1 MSTTGE
7 DRLYRLLPAI
17 YRIRDEERGQTPQ
30 ALQALLSI
38 IEEQY
43 DALDADTRQ
52 LYEDWFIETCAD
64 WVVPYIG
71 DLVGHKPLHEI
82 AQLRWTDVAK
92 TIHYRRRKG
101 TAAMLEEMARD
112 VTGWGAHVV
121 EFFELLGWT
130 QNPNHLRFQK
140 AAQIEPDSPLSF
152 DRVGTVN
159 IRSLD
164 VIDRLNGPFDIISHT
179 VDIRPICGK
188 EGRYNIRKIG
198 FFLWRLEA
206 YTLEEVTP
214 RPVPGYPYCYT
225 FSRLGNK
232 TPLFNQPQREADDT
246 RLATEVHV
254 PGPIRPLAFDPD
266 MMKAGDPG
274 PGHSVSGDYYGPGR
288 SVNVVKDGV
297 QVKPADVVGMNLSSF
312 QRPPA
317 GKVAIDV
324 RNGLLSFAEGQEPQK
339 PKVSYTYG
347 FSADIG
353 GGPYERRRD
362 TVDYEAVASERL
374 LEAEVIDVAQD
385 TIEHPTAVATIRQ
398 ALDKVFSKWMG
409 NDYTPCVIRI
419 LDNGVYDDSDGAW
432 DITLPD
438 EGWLMIQAAN
448 GVWPDLRPAN
458 DPSVSVAKGTATMII
473 DGMLME
479 GDLRLNDGLD
489 LTLQH
494 CTLVPGRT
502 LTIDGEPAFPD
513 QSSLTVGTASDDMS
527 VTIKSSV
534 VGPIRM
540 PDSIKSLTIQDS
552 IVQAPPK
559 ADGVARC
566 AIAAD
571 DAGKDPGPA
580 TILDR
585 VTVFGTVH
593 VKELTRASET
603 VFTAEVKTQRQQK
616 GCVRF
621 SYVPAGS
628 LTPRRHRCQP
638 DTAQAKEAEA
648 LGRPLT
654 AKERK
659 LVRARLEPQF
669 SSARYGEPAYA
680 QLRRSC
686 VEDIRKGSED
696 GSEMGAFASLK
707 QPQREAN
714 LRIRLEEYLPFG
726 LEAGLIFVT

>member
-7 DRLYRLLPAI
+7 DRLYKLLPAI
-17 YRIRDEERGQTPQ
+17 YRIRDEERGQPPQ
-30 ALQALLSI
+30 VLQALLSI

-43 DALDADTRQ
+43 NSLDADIRQ

-71 DLVGHKPLHEI
+71 DLVGNKPLHEV
-82 AQLRWTDVAK
+82 AQLRRTDVAK

-130 QNPNHLRFQK
+130 QNINHLRFQK
-140 AAQIEPDSPLSF
+140 AAQLEPDSPPSF

-179 VDIRPICGK
+179 IDIRPICGNK
-188 EGRYNIRKIG
+188 GRYNIRKIG
-198 FFLWRLEA
+198 FFLWRLEP

-214 RPVPGYPYCYT
+214 KPVPGHPYCYT

-232 TPLFNQPQREADDT
+232 APLFNQPQREAEDT

-274 PGHSVSGDYYGPGR
+274 PDHSVSTDCYGPAGALY
-288 SVNVVKDGV
+288 VVKNGV
-297 QVKPADVVGMNLSSF
+297 QVKAEDVVGMNLSGFGQPCSS
-312 QRPPA
+312 
-317 GKVAIDV
+317 KVAIDV
-324 RNGLLSFAEGQEPQK
+324 RNGLISFPTGEEPEELS
-339 PKVSYTYG
+339 VSSTYG
-347 FSADIG
+347 FSTDMG
-353 GGPYERRRD
+353 GGPYERRQD
-362 TVDYEAVASERL
+362 MVDYEAVASERL
-374 LEAEVIDVAQD
+374 LEAAVIDVAQD
-385 TIEHPTAVATIRQ
+385 TAEHPGAVASVRE
-398 ALDKVFSKWMG
+398 ALDDVLDKWTE
-409 NDYTPCVIRI
+409 NDFTPCVIRI
-419 LDNGVYDDSDGAW
+419 LDNGVYDDSNGAW
-432 DITLPD
+432 DIALPD
-438 EGWLMIQAAN
+438 RGWLMIEAAN
-448 GVWPDLRPAN
+448 GVWPDLRPTN
-458 DPSVSVAKGTATMII
+458 DPAISVTEGTATLII

-479 GDLRLNDGLD
+479 SALRLNGGLD

-502 LTIDGEPAFPD
+502 LDIDGKPGPGQA
-513 QSSLTVGTASDDMS
+513 SLTVETASDDLA
-527 VTIKSSV
+527 VAIKDSV

-540 PDSIKSLTIQDS
+540 PESVRSLTIQDS
-552 IVQAPPK
+552 IVQAPPE
-559 ADGVARC
+559 DSGEARC

-571 DAGKDPGPA
+571 EAGDEPGPP

-585 VTVFGTVH
+585 TTVFGTVH

-603 VFTAEVKTQRQQK
+603 IFTAEVKTQRQQN

-621 SYVPAGS
+621 SYVPFGS

-638 DTAQAKEAEA
+638 ETALAKEAET

-654 AKERK
+654 VKEKR
-659 LVRARLEPQF
+659 LLRARLEPQF
-669 SSARYGEPAYA
+669 SSKRYGEPAYA

-686 VEDIRKGSED
+686 AEEIHKGAED